1 MEEYIKGDNTLQN
14 MLLEQEKKEEITQ
27 KQIKV
32 EPIDKIMLIGNAIL
46 ALVATEC
53 MFYGGFGI
61 GFVIT
66 VLAYL
71 GCHFYYCKYTK
82 VATSQCAKRL
92 MIPIILTTLCFLLF
106 NNMLLKFFNFL
117 FLVGLLLMHG
127 VATFKTKEDLLNGY
141 WLKKVMAY
149 SFTLPFYDVD
159 KPFVVLKQYTN
170 EGKKKKFT
178 VLGKVAL
185 GIIIG
190 LPFLIM
196 MLNIL
201 MSADTAFAAVSH
213 LIMDRFNSIET
224 NWSIGRGIIFV
235 ILFFLGYS
243 YFYGLIHRE
252 EQIAQQGVIAS
263 TERTKIKL
271 DFVMVATFMTLLS
284 LLYVGYC
291 LSQLV
296 YLVSAF
302 RSILPEGYSLAEYAR
317 SGFFES
323 QPIALFNL
331 GVIMVFGMAT
341 RTDTPGKKK
350 YATAIISFITGFTFF
365 IIICALSKMVL
376 YMRTYGLTLKRVY
389 VAWFLVLMIFVIL
402 IFFVKVVFNKI
413 HLVKMLFIVF
423 TTMYLG
429 LNYANADYFIAK
441 YNVKL
446 YETGVVDEFSGCYDL
461 SAIALVPLEP
471 YIDNHNGSAE
481 DILSYHHR
489 LKEEIKW
496 QKWNV
501 SDYLARQAIN

>member
-1 MEEYIKGDNTLQN
+1 MEEYVEENNNLQS
-14 MLLEQEKKEEITQ
+14 MLFEQEEKRETTQ
-27 KQIKV
+27 KPIKV
-32 EPIDKIMLIGNAIL
+32 EPVDKIMLIGNAIL

-82 VATSQCAKRL
+82 VVSSQCAKRL

-117 FLVGLLLMHG
+117 FLIGLLLMHG
-127 VATFKTKEDLLNGY
+127 VATFKTKEDLFNWY

-149 SFTLPFYDVD
+149 SFTLPFFDVD

-170 EGKKKKFT
+170 EGKKKRFT
-178 VLGKVAL
+178 ILGKVAL

-213 LIMDRFNSIET
+213 LIMDHFDSIET
-224 NWSIGRGIIFV
+224 NWSIGRGVIFV

-252 EQIAQQGVIAS
+252 EQIAQQGLIAP
-263 TERTKIKL
+263 TEKTKIKL
-271 DFVMVATFMTLLS
+271 DFVVVATFMTLLS

-323 QPIALFNL
+323 EPIALFNL

-350 YATAIISFITGFTFF
+350 YATAIVSFITGFTLF
-365 IIICALSKMVL
+365 IILCALSKMVL

-389 VAWFLVLMIFVIL
+389 VAWFLILMIFTIVL
-402 IFFVKVVFNKI
+402 FFIRVVFNKV
-413 HLVKMLFIVF
+413 HLIKTLFVVF

-446 YETGVVDEFSGCYDL
+446 YEAGVVSDFSSCYDL
-461 SAIALVPLEP
+461 SASALVPLKP
-471 YIDNHNGSAE
+471 YIEAQNDSVE
-481 DILSYHHR
+481 DILYTHSR
-489 LKEEIKW
+489 LEEKTKW